1 MQPIEVHAPMKLE
14 YIASLSQPGNP
25 AKPNDDALCHA
36 DALAAV
42 FDGATSIG
50 DPILPADSDAAWIAR
65 KGAQGLL
72 THADKGAREALRLTV
87 ADAERD
93 FLKERLRAPE
103 HAYEIPVSSMMLIAP
118 TEGALDCFWFGD
130 CTALIARP
138 SQPVEVVGT
147 AFANRAREAKGVVAL
162 AKSKGLTP
170 AAESNRPEFI
180 ETLRRERNRAY
191 TGIPHLFS
199 PDIRCVERVKSGSFA
214 VVPDTVVLLCSD
226 GFLALASDY
235 DAYDAGGLVAAALAR
250 GLRPLY
256 EEVRRIENSDPE
268 GQRYPRFKKSDDAT
282 ALLMKIAE

>member
-1 MQPIEVHAPMKLE
+1 MKLE

-25 AKPNDDALCHA
+25 SKPNDDALCHA
-36 DALAAV
+36 ENLAAV

-50 DPILPADSDAAWIAR
+50 EPILPADSDAAWIAR
-65 KGAQGLL
+65 KGAQSLL
-72 THADKGAREALRLTV
+72 AHADKGAREALRLAV
-87 ADAERD
+87 ADAERN
-93 FLKERLRAPE
+93 FLKVRLRAPE

-118 TEGALDCFWFGD
+118 EKDALDCLWFGD

-191 TGIPHLFS
+191 TGIPHLFA
-199 PDIRCVERVKSGSFA
+199 PDIRCVQRVKSGRFSI
-214 VVPDTVVLLCSD
+214 VPDTVVLLCSD

-235 DAYDAGGLVAAALAR
+235 DAYDASGLVAAALSR
-250 GLRPLY
+250 GLKPLY

-268 GQRYPRFKKSDDAT
+268 GLKYPRFKKSDDAT
-282 ALLMKIAE
+282 ALLVRVVQ